1 MKLEDFALQCT
12 DVLKPFNH
20 TETLLFY
27 SIVSE
32 GLKGYL
38 KGKEIA
44 SKNWMPHGNIPFLI
58 KRGSKEEPLFVEDF
72 AEVDIDFLKLRSEK
86 EHLSDVKGKISKTW
100 EKIWNYFLPRKLSD
114 FFYATNNETPGK
126 NIDRIFFDIDKG
138 VKASASDCQSVI
150 KTLID
155 VIDDDEDFDEI
166 RKNVSSSLASWTGS
180 SFHLMLFLKKPMPNS
195 FYVDNFQFSKNNP
208 LNNFTGRWVEKIKKQ
223 GLKASGGHEKTDYII
238 VDPSQTPSGK
248 LCRVPLG
255 SLHMKDALTVDG
267 VSIPLKKEMLEEKN
281 IVKQLRDYTPN
292 RVVEELKEL
301 SSRIPNF

>member
-1 MKLEDFALQCT
+1 MKLEDFALQCS

-27 SIVSE
+27 SIVSKS
-32 GLKGYL
+32 LKGYL

-44 SKNWMPHGNIPFLI
+44 AKNWIPHGNIPFLI
-58 KRGSKEEPLFVEDF
+58 KRGSKEKPLFVEEMN
-72 AEVDIDFLKLRSEK
+72 EVTIDFLKLRAEK
-86 EHLSDVKGKISKTW
+86 EHLSEVKGRISETQ

-126 NIDRIFFDIDKG
+126 NIDRVFFDIDYGGKATASDSQEV
-138 VKASASDCQSVI
+138 VKA
-150 KTLID
+150 LID

-166 RKNVSSSLASWTGS
+166 RKNVSNSLASWTGN

-195 FYVDNFQFSKNNP
+195 FYVDNFQFSKNDP
-208 LNNFTGRWVEKIKKQ
+208 LNNFTGRWVEKIKSQ
-223 GLKASGGHEKTDYII
+223 GLKVSGGHEKTDYII

-267 VSIPLKKEMLEEKN
+267 VSIPLKREMLEEKDL
-281 IVKQLRDYTPN
+281 VKQMRDYTPKK
-292 RVVEELKEL
+292 VVEELKEL
-301 SSRIPNF
+301 FSRIPNF